1 MKKLM
6 RIGVVLFLPV
16 ILWAGTPARQSS
28 TGGGDVILKKAE
40 DAMNASKD
48 RTATM
53 KLTLIDKDGDSKVRV
68 IKMWQLGKEKR
79 LIKFLSPADVKG
91 VGFLVLSDNEMYLY
105 MPAFKKIRRIASHVK
120 NESFMGTD
128 FSYNDIGK
136 CQYTKDFTAE
146 IKEQTEEE
154 YVLELTPT
162 PKSDVDYAKLIMRVD
177 KSNYIPSKVEYYNKK
192 GTLLKVMKN
201 ENIEKVDDYWT
212 PRKVTMKHLK
222 TEHKTIME
230 LVKVVHDTGL
240 KKEMFSKRML
250 KRAE

>member
-1 MKKLM
+1 MKKLLG
-6 RIGVVLFLPV
+6 IGVALFIPI
-16 ILWAGTPARQSS
+16 ILFAEAG
-28 TGGGDVILKKAE
+28 DEILKKAE
-40 DAMNASKD
+40 DAMNAPKD

-53 KLTLIDKDGDSKVRV
+53 KLTLVDKDGDSKVRE
-68 IKMWQLGKEKR
+68 IKMWQLGKENR

-136 CQYTKDFTAE
+136 CKYTKDFTAE
-146 IKEQTEEE
+146 IKDETEKE
-154 YVLELTPT
+154 YVLKLTPR

-177 KSNYIPSKVEYYNKK
+177 KTHYIPNKVEYYNKK
-192 GTLLKVMKN
+192 GKVLKVMEN
-201 ENIEKVDDYWT
+201 ENTEKVDSYWT
-212 PRKVTMKHLK
+212 PRKVTMKNLK

-230 LVKVVHDTGL
+230 LVEVVHDTGL
-240 KKEMFSKRML
+240 EEGMFSKRML

>member
-1 MKKLM
+1 MKKILG
-6 RIGVVLFLPV
+6 IGIVLFLPI
-16 ILWAGTPARQSS
+16 ILLGGTPAHQGLAS
-28 TGGGDVILKKAE
+28 GGDEILKKAE
-40 DAMNASKD
+40 NAINAPKD

-53 KLTLIDKDGDSKVRV
+53 KLTLIDKDGDSKVRD
-68 IKMWQLGKEKR
+68 IKIWQLGKEKR

-146 IKEQTEEE
+146 IKEETEKE
-154 YVLELTPT
+154 YVLELIPL
-162 PKSDVDYAKLIMRVD
+162 PKSDVDYTKLIMWVS
-177 KSNYIPSKVEYYNKK
+177 KSNHIPSKVEYYNKK

-201 ENIEKVDDYWT
+201 ENIEKVDGYWT
-212 PRKVTMKHLK
+212 PKKIIMEIIK
-222 TEHKTIME
+222 TRHKTVME
-230 LVKVVHDTGL
+230 LIMVVHDTGL
-240 KKEMFSKRML
+240 EDDIFTKRML

>member
-1 MKKLM
+1 M
-6 RIGVVLFLPV
+6 RKFLRISAALFLPI
-16 ILWAGTPARQSS
+16 ILWGGT
-28 TGGGDVILKKAE
+28 GDVILKKAE

-53 KLTLIDKDGDSKVRV
+53 KLTLIDKDGDSKVRE

-136 CQYTKDFTAE
+136 CQYTNDFTAE
-146 IKEQTEEE
+146 IKEETEEE
-154 YVLELTPT
+154 YVLELTPR
-162 PKSDVDYAKLIMRVD
+162 PKSDVDYAKLIMCVD
-177 KSNYIPSKVEYYNKK
+177 KAHYIPSKVEYYNKK
-192 GTLLKVMKN
+192 GTREKIMKN
-201 ENIEKVDDYWT
+201 ENIEKIDGYWT
-212 PRKVTMKHLK
+212 PREVTMKHLK
-222 TEHKTIME
+222 TEHKTVME
-230 LVKVVHDTGL
+230 LVNVVHDTGL
-240 KKEMFSKRML
+240 EESMFSKRML
-250 KRAE
+250 KRAK

>member
-1 MKKLM
+1 M
-6 RIGVVLFLPV
+6 RKFLRISAALFLPI
-16 ILWAGTPARQSS
+16 ILWGGT
-28 TGGGDVILKKAE
+28 GDEILKKAE

-53 KLTLIDKDGDSKVRV
+53 KLTLIDKDGDSKVRE

-91 VGFLVLSDNEMYLY
+91 VGFLVLSDNEMHLY
-105 MPAFKKIRRIASHVK
+105 MPAFKKTRRIASHVK

-136 CQYTKDFTAE
+136 CQYTKDFIAE
-146 IKEQTEEE
+146 IKKETEEE
-154 YVLELTPT
+154 YVLELTPK
-162 PKSDVDYAKLIMRVD
+162 PKSDVNYARLIMRVS
-177 KSNYIPSKVEYYNKK
+177 KAHYIPGKIEYYNKK

-201 ENIEKVDDYWT
+201 EHIEKVDSYWT
-212 PRKVTMKHLK
+212 PKKVTMKNLK
-222 TEHKTIME
+222 KKHETVME
-230 LVKVVHDTGL
+230 LVKVAHDTGL
-240 KKEMFSKRML
+240 KNSMFSKRML